1 MWRLLL
7 SFLAATAVGATG
19 AGIVIGS
26 FLALTTTETSGGGG
40 GGGSALGGW
49 RGLEV
54 ALLLVAIATLIIIA
68 ARATVR
74 RRQRR
79 KDAKLKVEFTD
90 SRSVAIGPSQTDV
103 IIGGDF
109 VGGPKT
115 DPGPFELVLADGTRV
130 PLVGEVTLGRDPSST
145 VVLRDPSV
153 SRRHARIAPGD
164 GGGPL
169 VEDAGSRHGTFVD
182 GVRVTGPVRLRHG
195 ARLMLGDCEL
205 VVERAVG
212 AAEAGRT
219 RVVPSSI
226 ELHDQVSYTGWGSR
240 GLVHPPLGQPPTPP
254 EPPELPRQ
262 VPYRL
267 QVAATVAGMITGVAG
282 VVVGVLS
289 L

>member
-26 FLALTTTETSGGGG
+26 FLALTTETSGGGG

-74 RRQRR
+74 RR
-79 KDAKLKVEFTD
+79 
-90 SRSVAIGPSQTDV
+90 SQTEV

-115 DPGPFELVLADGTRV
+115 DPRPFELVLADGTRV

-164 GGGPL
+164 GDGPL

-182 GVRVTGPVRLRHG
+182 GVRVTGPVRLRDG

-212 AAEAGRT
+212 AVEAGRT